1 MPVAYL
7 TKKVKICSS
16 HRLHSES
23 LSAEE
28 NRTIYGKCNNPNGHG
43 HNYTFEVTVKGQI
56 DPKTGF
62 VMNLST
68 LKEHL
73 NRAIVEPLDHKCID
87 KDVAYFE
94 NVVSTTENLAVF
106 AWNNLSQLLPR
117 GLLYE
122 VKIHET
128 DNNTV
133 YYRGEDAGCQE

>member
-1 MPVAYL
+1 
-7 TKKVKICSS
+7 
-16 HRLHSES
+16 
-23 LSAEE
+23 
-28 NRTIYGKCNNPNGHG
+28 
-43 HNYTFEVTVKGQI
+43 
-56 DPKTGF
+56 
-62 VMNLST
+62 MNLST

>member
-7 TKKVKICSS
+7 TRKVKISSS
-16 HRLHSES
+16 HRLHNEN

-28 NRTIYGKCNNPNGHG
+28 NRKIYGKCNNPNGHG

-56 DPKTGF
+56 DSRTGF

-68 LKEHL
+68 LKEYL

-106 AWNNLSQLLPR
+106 AWNNLS
-117 GLLYE
+117 
-122 VKIHET
+122 V
-128 DNNTV
+128 V
-133 YYRGEDAGCQE
+133 A